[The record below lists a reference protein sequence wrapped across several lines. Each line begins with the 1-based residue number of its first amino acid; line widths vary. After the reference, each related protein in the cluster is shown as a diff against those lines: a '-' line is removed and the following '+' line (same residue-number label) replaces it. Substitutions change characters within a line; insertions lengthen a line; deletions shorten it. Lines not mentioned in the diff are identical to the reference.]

1 MKEKMSTG
9 RLMRY
14 SGTGLVVG
22 ATAGMLI
29 GMVVGLEKVGQG
41 LIFGSLAGI
50 VFGPAVSAMRKG
62 PSGKNNIKPNRS

>member
-9 RLMRY
+9 QLMRY
-14 SGTGLVVG
+14 SGIGLVIG

-29 GMVVGLEKVGQG
+29 GMVFGLEKVGQG

-62 PSGKNNIKPNRS
+62 PSGKK